1 MSFPPRPPT
10 LLAHGQPLAAIAARL
25 GPFDPRVRLARF
37 TAVASV
43 PPTDAEVAERAPLRR
58 RLVAALRNLARI
70 EGRVA
75 YEADAMEHPQGDGAA
90 RPGPAADSEAEER
103 PASPRERGQ

>member
-1 MSFPPRPPT
+1 MSFPPRPPA
-10 LLAHGQPLAAIAARL
+10 LLARGQPLAAIAARL
-25 GPFDPRVRLARF
+25 GPFDPRARLARF

-43 PPTDAEVAERAPLRR
+43 PPTDAEVAERAPFRR

-75 YEADAMEHPQGDGAA
+75 YEADAMDRQPEAGAV
-90 RPGPAADSEAEER
+90 RPDPAADPDAEER
-103 PASPRERGQ
+103 LATPRERGR